1 MKDILKLYLIAD
13 YLYFDE
19 GFLYRIEKAIKGGVT
34 AVQFRFKGID
44 DRQAF
49 ETAKDI
55 STLCKRMGT
64 PFFVNNRTDFALLLD
79 ADGVHVGQD
88 DLPVKE
94 VRRLLSGKLVG
105 VSAGDYEEFLKI
117 RDTGA
122 DYVSFGSVF
131 STPTKQDAGAPIE
144 LQGLRALVNMAME
157 IPKIAIGG
165 ITLKNVENVM
175 SCGVDGVA
183 VAGAIMKAEDPE
195 SVVREF
201 RRIIG

>member
-1 MKDILKLYLIAD
+1 
-13 YLYFDE
+13 
-19 GFLYRIEKAIKGGVT
+19 
-34 AVQFRFKGID
+34 
-44 DRQAF
+44 
-49 ETAKDI
+49 
-55 STLCKRMGT
+55 MGT